1 MSTQFNT
8 GFMNNDTIEV
18 THVSQYAEPIQ
29 DLESGAAWY
38 RLDTGA
44 ADAHIVDFSDPDENG
59 IDASSLTDG
68 QMVHFK
74 ASGTN
79 TGAVTLTLNGTSSST
94 VTLPVTKNGST
105 ALAAGD
111 IQIGQ
116 MVAVMYNSDG
126 GGRFEMATG
135 TVGPQGPAGAEGATG
150 PQGPTG
156 PAGAD
161 GATGPQGPAGPA
173 GADGATGPQGP
184 AGPAGA
190 DGATGPQGPAGP
202 AGADGATGPQGP
214 PGPNGSISLL
224 TDVDLPNALAD
235 GQVLQYNSSNTQFEN
250 QSLSSAGISEIG
262 HTHAAS
268 DINSGQLSVTQGG
281 TGADLS
287 ATGGTGQVL
296 KQSTS
301 GGSITVGALSAGEMP
316 SGIDASKVSSGS
328 VSNTEF
334 DYLDGVTNPIQ
345 TQLDNKASTSHTHDA
360 SDVTSGQLDLAQGGT
375 GADLSA
381 TGGSGQVLKQSTSG
395 GAVSVSALIA
405 SDMPSG
411 IDATKIA
418 SGVVDDTEFGYLNG
432 VSSAIQTQLD
442 GKASSTHNHSATD
455 INSGT
460 LPVSYGG
467 TGANNATSAR
477 SNLGAVGGSGATNRI
492 AVWSGTNS
500 LTQSTV
506 QMSGSYLSAV
516 NFQASGNYFDAST
529 GDFNITRQSSTK
541 ARFGSSQTWL
551 YSVRNAGGG
560 QLMYWNTSTVSCRP
574 ACTPSVR
581 LRLLALA

>member
-184 AGPAGA
+184 
-190 DGATGPQGPAGP
+190 
-202 AGADGATGPQGP
+202 

-235 GQVLQYNSSNTQFEN
+235 GQVLQYNNSNSQFEN
-250 QSLSSAGISEIG
+250 RSLSSAGISETG
-262 HTHAAS
+262 HTHAVT
-268 DINSGQLSVTQGG
+268 DISSGVLPVAHGG
-281 TGADLS
+281 TSISSISSNKLLGSGLS
-287 ATGGTGQVL
+287 SNTIQAISIGSGLSLYNGT
-296 KQSTS
+296 
-301 GGSITVGALSAGEMP
+301 LSNTA
-316 SGIDASKVSSGS
+316 SSG
-328 VSNTEF
+328 VS
-334 DYLDGVTNPIQ
+334 G
-345 TQLDNKASTSHTHDA
+345 
-360 SDVTSGQLDLAQGGT
+360 
-375 GADLSA
+375 
-381 TGGSGQVLKQSTSG
+381 
-395 GAVSVSALIA
+395 
-405 SDMPSG
+405 
-411 IDATKIA
+411 
-418 SGVVDDTEFGYLNG
+418 
-432 VSSAIQTQLD
+432 
-442 GKASSTHNHSATD
+442 
-455 INSGT
+455 
-460 LPVSYGG
+460 
-467 TGANNATSAR
+467 
-477 SNLGAVGGSGATNRI
+477 
-492 AVWSGTNS
+492 
-500 LTQSTV
+500 
-506 QMSGSYLSAV
+506 SGSYGRLAYWSGSSSLTSSSYFYTSGSTLYVGNITANYIPV
-516 NFQASGNYFDAST
+516 YSASGAVLYAYTS
-529 GDFNITRQSSTK
+529 GSKGLHHHWSSSKKYKRNIRNFENVKSRMSSLRPVRYEGIAPVLDEAGEPALDESGNVMTRFEDSFGLIAEEVKDVFPDLVYEIELENGENTIGVHYDRLPIYHLQMFREQQEEIDMLK
-541 ARFGSSQTWL
+541 ARLEALEGSRS
-551 YSVRNAGGG
+551 
-560 QLMYWNTSTVSCRP
+560 
-574 ACTPSVR
+574 
-581 LRLLALA
+581 

>member
-1 MSTQFNT
+1 
-8 GFMNNDTIEV
+8 MNNDTIEV

-190 DGATGPQGPAGP
+190 DGATGPQGPTGPAGADGATGPQGPAGP

-235 GQVLQYNSSNTQFEN
+235 GQVLQYNNSNSQFEN
-250 QSLSSAGISEIG
+250 RSLSSAGISETG
-262 HTHAAS
+262 HTHAVT
-268 DINSGQLSVTQGG
+268 DISSGVLPVAHGG
-281 TGADLS
+281 TSISSISSNKLLGSGLS
-287 ATGGTGQVL
+287 SNTIQAISIGSGLSLYNGT
-296 KQSTS
+296 
-301 GGSITVGALSAGEMP
+301 LSNTA
-316 SGIDASKVSSGS
+316 SSG
-328 VSNTEF
+328 VS
-334 DYLDGVTNPIQ
+334 G
-345 TQLDNKASTSHTHDA
+345 
-360 SDVTSGQLDLAQGGT
+360 
-375 GADLSA
+375 
-381 TGGSGQVLKQSTSG
+381 
-395 GAVSVSALIA
+395 
-405 SDMPSG
+405 
-411 IDATKIA
+411 
-418 SGVVDDTEFGYLNG
+418 
-432 VSSAIQTQLD
+432 
-442 GKASSTHNHSATD
+442 
-455 INSGT
+455 
-460 LPVSYGG
+460 
-467 TGANNATSAR
+467 
-477 SNLGAVGGSGATNRI
+477 
-492 AVWSGTNS
+492 
-500 LTQSTV
+500 
-506 QMSGSYLSAV
+506 SGSYGRLAYWSGSSSLTSSSYFYTSGSTLYVGNITANYIPV
-516 NFQASGNYFDAST
+516 YSASGAVLYAYTS
-529 GDFNITRQSSTK
+529 GSKGLHHHWSSSKKYKRNIRNFENVKSRMSSLRPVRYEGIAPVLDEAGEPALDESGNVMTRFEDSFGLIAEEVKDVFPDLVYEIELENGENTIGVHYDRLPIYHLQMFREQQEEIDMLK
-541 ARFGSSQTWL
+541 ARLEALEGSRS
-551 YSVRNAGGG
+551 
-560 QLMYWNTSTVSCRP
+560 
-574 ACTPSVR
+574 
-581 LRLLALA
+581 